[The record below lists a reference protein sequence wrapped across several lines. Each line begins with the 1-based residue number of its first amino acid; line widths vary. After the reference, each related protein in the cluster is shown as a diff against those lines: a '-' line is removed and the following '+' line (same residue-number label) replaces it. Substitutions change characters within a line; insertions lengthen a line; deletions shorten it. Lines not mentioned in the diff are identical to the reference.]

1 MKRVAAAVLV
11 GLAVVATSM
20 VFATNSEAGCTS
32 SVYFRG
38 PFKIVEKEC
47 YNHHT
52 GVTKIKKTRINR
64 RTGRVVV
71 IKKVIDAWGNV
82 RVKKRVVR
90 HGRHRGHDHWRD
102 SRWARWDRHHHRR

>member
-11 GLAVVATSM
+11 GLVVVATSM

-32 SVYFRG
+32 NVYFRG

-47 YNHHT
+47 YNHRT

-64 RTGRVVV
+64 HTGRVVV
-71 IKKVIDAWGNV
+71 TEKVIDAWGHV
-82 RVKKRVVR
+82 RETERVVR
-90 HGRHRGHDHWRD
+90 HGRPERHHHWRD